1 MTLASVVV
9 TYHPKIEDLITNIEA
24 FVKDTEMLMLWDNSE
39 RMVVE
44 LSSISTRFPQ
54 IIIHQDGRNNGL
66 SSAYNW
72 AIQQAMENGCTH
84 LMTMDQDSTFEYF
97 KEYRQ
102 LVESFNDSS
111 VGIFTC
117 PINHDI
123 QESGYRDTTVCQSGS
138 IYTMEMLHQVGGFRE
153 DLFIGMVD
161 AEMSLRALEKGYK
174 IYSVAKCNLIQQIG
188 SGRKVK
194 IFGHSVE
201 VSDYGPLRHFYDSRN
216 RILLWYE
223 FPYDVTF
230 KHKVHH
236 LWSRTKLI
244 TKIALFEHNKVEKI
258 KAILLGTWYGLR
270 NQARTYPKLIIH
282 QK

>member
-1 MTLASVVV
+1 MILASVVV

-24 FVKDTEMLMLWDNSE
+24 FVNNTEMLMLWDNSE

-54 IIIHQDGRNNGL
+54 IIIHQEGRNNGL
-66 SSAYNW
+66 SAAYNW
-72 AIQQAMENGCTH
+72 AIQHAMENGCTH

-102 LVESFNDSS
+102 QVESFNDSS

-138 IYTMEMLHQVGGFRE
+138 IYTLDMLQDIGGFRE

-161 AEMSLRALEKGYK
+161 AEMSLRAIEKGYK
-174 IYSVAKCNLIQQIG
+174 IYQMVGCNLIQHIG
-188 SGRKVK
+188 SGRKK
-194 IFGHSVE
+194 TILGHQVE
-201 VSDYGPLRHFYDSRN
+201 VSDYGPLRHYYDSRN
-216 RILLWYE
+216 RILLWHE
-223 FPYDVTF
+223 FPYDVAF
-230 KHKVHH
+230 KHKIIH
-236 LWSRTKLI
+236 LWSRIKLI
-244 TKIALFEHNKVEKI
+244 TKIALFEQDKIAKI
-258 KAILLGTWYGLR
+258 KAIVTGTWYGLR
-270 NQARTYPKLIIH
+270 NRTKPFSK
-282 QK
+282 

>member
-1 MTLASVVV
+1 MKLATIIV
-9 TYHPKIEDLITNIEA
+9 TYLPKVEDLILNLEA
-24 FVKDTEMLMLWDNSE
+24 FGNHTDILMLWDNSD
-39 RMVVE
+39 RVAVN
-44 LSSISTRFPQ
+44 LSLIRFRFPQ
-54 IIIHQDGRNNGL
+54 IIIHQEGENNGL
-66 SSAYNW
+66 PIAYNW
-72 AIQQAMENGCTH
+72 AIQIANRNGCTH
-84 LMTMDQDSTFEYF
+84 LMTMDQDSTFENF
-97 KEYRQ
+97 VEYRKQ
-102 LVESFNDSS
+102 LESFTDST

-123 QESGYRDTTVCQSGS
+123 HDAGYRETTVCQSGS
-138 IYTMEMLHQVGGFRE
+138 IYTMEMLHQIGGFRE

-174 IYSVAKCNLIQQIG
+174 IYSVANCNLIQQIG

-194 IFGHSVE
+194 LFGHPVE
-201 VSDYGPLRHFYDSRN
+201 ISDYGPLRHFYDSRN

-223 FPYDVTF
+223 FPYDVSF

-270 NQARTYPKLIIH
+270 NQAKKYPKL
-282 QK
+282 KS